1 MSLNLTTHI
10 LAGTTIPVGTVGA
23 PGTTG
28 DGFKTLLGWGTW
40 IAYLVCVAGL
50 IAVGATLAM
59 THRRGGD
66 MGEHAGKLAA
76 VAAGAVIVGAAP
88 SIIGAL

>member
-1 MSLNLTTHI
+1 MNLTTWI
-10 LAGTTIPVGTVGA
+10 LAGPTIPVGTVGA
-23 PGTTG
+23 PPGTQG
-28 DGFKTLLGWGTW
+28 GFSTLLGWATFL
-40 IAYLVCVAGL
+40 AYLVAVAGL

-76 VAAGAVIVGAAP
+76 VAAGSIIVGAAP
-88 SIIGAL
+88 AIIGAL

>member
-1 MSLNLTTHI
+1 MSIVTSLI
-10 LAGTTIPVGTVGA
+10 AADIPVGNVEA
-23 PGTTG
+23 PKGTA
-28 DGFKTLLGWGTW
+28 DGFKLLLGWGTW

-50 IAVGATLAM
+50 VAVGATLAM

-88 SIIGAL
+88 TIIGAL

>member
-1 MSLNLTTHI
+1 MSIVTTI
-10 LAGTTIPVGTVGA
+10 LAGPTIPVGTVGA
-23 PGTTG
+23 PPGTQG
-28 DGFKTLLGWGTW
+28 GFSMLLGWLTF
-40 IAYLVCVAGL
+40 IAYGLAVAGL

-76 VAAGAVIVGAAP
+76 VAAGAIIVGAAP
-88 SIIGAL
+88 AIIGAL